1 MAVLDALEGIE
12 VTICVDGQAL
22 HEYNDDEIE
31 AQAGAVGAHQASRT
45 VSKYIEA
52 ATGKEFAVKVTV
64 KSPYKMD
71 CPILSF
77 PCRVDGMKVGSRILL
92 KTEYE
97 CASGFE
103 VVVNGLQHNLG
114 GLSRRC
120 SIKPFQFAEIKTST
134 SMFHRCGRIF
144 LTINSRKQL
153 KTLYSQ
159 GWCNSYQWCWRN
171 LRLGISKVE
180 RLQDRHDR

>member
-1 MAVLDALEGIE
+1 MAVLADLEGIE

-22 HEYNDDEIE
+22 HEYNNDDEIE
-31 AQAGAVGAHQASRT
+31 AQAGAVGAHQASKT

-52 ATGKEFAVKVTV
+52 ATGKEFAIKLTV

-71 CPILSF
+71 CPTLSF
-77 PCRVDGMKVGSRILL
+77 PCRVDGMKVCSRILL

-97 CASGFE
+97 SASGFE
-103 VVVNGLQHNLG
+103 IVVNGLKHNLG

-120 SIKPFQFAEIKTST
+120 SIKHFQFTEIKIST
-134 SMFHRCGRIF
+134 SMFHRRGRIF
-144 LTINSRKQL
+144 LTIPSRKQR

-159 GWCNSYQWCWRN
+159 R
-171 LRLGISKVE
+171 
-180 RLQDRHDR
+180 